1 MRTNRT
7 AWSTDML
14 HGYAFKRA
22 PGLVDTFP
30 CRPGRDRLANV
41 RFLREEIVTKRLRAD
56 VQRGSLWTKTGL
68 VVSQ

>member
-14 HGYAFKRA
+14 HGYAGPRTRRHISVQA
-22 PGLVDTFP
+22 RPRPASQCPFP
-30 CRPGRDRLANV
+30 E
-41 RFLREEIVTKRLRAD
+41 EEIVTKRLRRRAKRFTLD
-56 VQRGSLWTKTGL
+56 QTGL